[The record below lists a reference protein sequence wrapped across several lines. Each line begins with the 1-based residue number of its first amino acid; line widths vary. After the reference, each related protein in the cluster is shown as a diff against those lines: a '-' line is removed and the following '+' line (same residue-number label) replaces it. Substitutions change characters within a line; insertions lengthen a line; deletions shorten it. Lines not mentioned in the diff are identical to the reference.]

1 MKFDYDKRGRVDRSL
16 NTVSCKIALS
26 DQFAAQ
32 NQTQSERTNIMA
44 LALVIT
50 LQNEIG
56 EPMAIYAKA
65 KTGKALARESERLS
79 SAARKCNVPALSS
92 MLSESQAALIAQL
105 QEDGFDPAKMRIPPE
120 LWYSAAEGLKTVRGL
135 FAQVTAN
142 LNDFKQPNPIL
153 RDLSA
158 AEALLVAAEKAGVAF
173 HFSNAD
179 L

>member
-1 MKFDYDKRGRVDRSL
+1 
-16 NTVSCKIALS
+16 
-26 DQFAAQ
+26 
-32 NQTQSERTNIMA
+32 MA

-50 LQNEIG
+50 LQKEL
-56 EPMAIYAKA
+56 PDAMAVYVKA

-79 SAARKCNVPALSS
+79 TAARRCNVAGLPT

-105 QEDGFDPAKMRIPPE
+105 QADGFDPAKMRIPPE
-120 LWYSAAEGLKTVRGL
+120 QWFPATEGLKTIRGL
-135 FAQVTAN
+135 SAHVAAN

-153 RDLSA
+153 RDLKA
-158 AEALLVAAEKAGVAF
+158 AEVLLLAAEGAGVAF